1 MVVLINISGQKY
13 YGKRSMGQKKK
24 IGRKCATKCTDI
36 DRLAVTLGSTLHK
49 CSGPVYPKVVLAGQT
64 SRGCCLY
71 VCKRRRRRISLSLCA
86 SSESE
91 RREFLLLGEYEK
103 AKQTTNNNNN
113 RLSE

>member
-1 MVVLINISGQKY
+1 M
-13 YGKRSMGQKKK
+13 
-24 IGRKCATKCTDI
+24 
-36 DRLAVTLGSTLHK
+36 TLGSTLHK

-71 VCKRRRRRISLSLCA
+71 VCKRRKRRISLSLCA

-113 RLSE
+113 RLSEWLSDCLNGACGTATERKKQNLEKG